1 VNDQTSLEF
10 YIFLGVILLGIA
22 LIAFSIALI
31 IQFQSDSQS
40 IQSDYIQ
47 HQNIQSFNIDFQRL
61 LTLLRDQ
68 TSGLFSNYPQVV
80 FKNEVQESY
89 SRIQQLKNSTL
100 FDSSEYSI
108 NFQSLI
114 MTGTL
119 SELVD
124 VILAH
129 VTQIIDSGDLSI
141 V

>member
-1 VNDQTSLEF
+1 M
-10 YIFLGVILLGIA
+10 
-22 LIAFSIALI
+22 
-31 IQFQSDSQS
+31 
-40 IQSDYIQ
+40 Q

-61 LTLLRDQ
+61 LTILRDQ
-68 TSGLFSNYPQVV
+68 TSGLLNNFPQIV

-100 FDSSEYSI
+100 FDSTEYSI
-108 NFQSLI
+108 NFQNLI

-124 VILAH
+124 VMLAH

-141 V
+141 VEDIHQTCIEQLNGML